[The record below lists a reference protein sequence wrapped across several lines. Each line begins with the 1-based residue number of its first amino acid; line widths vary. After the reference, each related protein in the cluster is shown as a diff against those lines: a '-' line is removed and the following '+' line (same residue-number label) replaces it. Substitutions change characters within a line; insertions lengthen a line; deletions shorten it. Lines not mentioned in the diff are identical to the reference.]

1 MPLVTSAPLGP
12 AELRDLHRK
21 LVTIREFEDELLRAS
36 RKGDLTDATHL
47 CIGQEAVAVGTMAA
61 LRPDDLITSTH
72 RGHGHC
78 IAKGADVGRMMA
90 ELHGRA
96 AGYCRGRGGSM
107 HIADFSLGICGANG
121 IVGAG
126 MPIANG
132 IALAQQLRGTKRVC
146 LCFFGDGASNQGAF
160 HEALNLASIWRLPVV
175 FICENNQYAV
185 SMAAAESMNIA
196 DVAGRAA
203 AYGMPAAVVD
213 GNDVLAVRE
222 ATMVAVDRA
231 RAAEGPTLLECKTYR
246 LTGHYAMDPDRYR
259 SREERDWWRRN
270 NDPVERSRQLLLEQG
285 VATAEELNAERE
297 AIREEIGEAHRAA
310 REDEA
315 CPLEAETCL
324 YVFTPQEPVPDPGP
338 PAEGAPRRTFT
349 EALAEAIGGEMERDE
364 RVVLIGEDV
373 GKRGGAFQVSAG
385 MMERFGAERVRDTP
399 ISESA
404 IIGCGVG
411 AAMQGL
417 RPICELM
424 FSDFCAVAMD
434 QIVNQAA
441 KMRYMFGGQVSV
453 PIVIRATS
461 GCAGRARGA
470 QHSQSLEAWFMHT
483 PGLKVVCPSTPAE
496 AKGLLTAA
504 IRDQDPVIFLEH
516 KGLLQDTG
524 PVPEG
529 EYVIPLGRAHT
540 KREGTGATVITYA
553 RGVHTALAAAERLAR
568 DGISIEVLD
577 LRSLV
582 PLDLDAVLASVRKTG
597 RVLVLTE
604 DCRTGSAAAEII
616 TLITDHAFDALQAAP
631 VRVCA
636 EDCPLPYS
644 EPLQSCALPNVG
656 RVVTA
661 LRGLVE

>member
-1 MPLVTSAPLGP
+1 MTAAPPGP
-12 AELRDLHRK
+12 AELRHFHRQ

-36 RKGDLTDATHL
+36 RKGDLADATHL
-47 CIGQEAVAVGTMAA
+47 CIGQEAVAVGAMAA
-61 LRPDDLITSTH
+61 LRPDDLITSNH

-78 IAKGADVGRMMA
+78 IAKGADVARMMA

-96 AGYCRGRGGSM
+96 TGYCRGRGGSM

-126 MPIANG
+126 LPIANG
-132 IALAQQLRGTKRVC
+132 IALAQELRGTGRVC

-185 SMAAAESMNIA
+185 SMAAGESMNIT
-196 DVAGRAA
+196 DVADRAV
-203 AYGMPAAVVD
+203 AYGIPSAVVD
-213 GNDVLAVRE
+213 GNDMLAVR
-222 ATMVAVDRA
+222 AAVLAAVDRA

-259 SREERDWWRRN
+259 SREERDWWRDN
-270 NDPVERSRQLLLEQG
+270 NDPVVRSRTVLIDQG
-285 VATAEELNAERE
+285 VAAAEELDAERD
-297 AIREEIGEAHRAA
+297 AIRQEIGEARRAA

-315 CPLEAETCL
+315 CPPEAETCL
-324 YVFTPQEPVPDPGP
+324 HVLTPQDPVPDPGP
-338 PAEGAPRRTFT
+338 PPQSAPRKTFT
-349 EALAEAIGGEMERDE
+349 EALAEAIGGEMERDAS
-364 RVVLIGEDV
+364 VVLIGEDV

-385 MMERFGAERVRDTP
+385 MMERFGPERIRDTP
-399 ISESA
+399 ISEAA

-424 FSDFCAVAMD
+424 FSDFCTVAMD

-441 KMRYMFGGQVSV
+441 KTRYMFGGQVSV
-453 PIVIRATS
+453 PLVIRATS

-483 PGLKVVCPSTPAE
+483 PGLKVVYPATPAD

-516 KGLLQDTG
+516 KGLLQEAG

-529 EYVIPLGRAHT
+529 EYVIPLGKASVR
-540 KREGTGATVITYA
+540 REGTAATVITYA
-553 RGVHTALAAAERLAR
+553 RGVQLALAAAERLAR
-568 DGISIEVLD
+568 DGTSIEVLD

-582 PLDLDAVLASVRKTG
+582 PLDVEAVLASVRKTG

-604 DCRTGSAAAEII
+604 DCRTGSVAAEII
-616 TLITDHAFDALQAAP
+616 AQITDNAFDALQAAP
-631 VRVCA
+631 VRVCG

-644 EPLQSCALPNVG
+644 EPLEARALPSVG
-656 RVVTA
+656 RVTAA
-661 LRGLVE
+661 LRRLVG

>member
-1 MPLVTSAPLGP
+1 MTQTPAPAALL
-12 AELRDLHRK
+12 ELYRQ
-21 LVTIREFEDELLRAS
+21 LVTIREFEEELLRAS

-47 CIGQEAVAVGTMAA
+47 CIGQEAVAVGAMAA

-78 IAKGADVGRMMA
+78 IAKGAEVGRMMA

-96 AGYCRGRGGSM
+96 AGYCGGRGGSM

-121 IVGAG
+121 IVGASL
-126 MPIANG
+126 PIANG
-132 IALAQQLRGTKRVC
+132 IALAQQLRGTSRVC
-146 LCFFGDGASNQGAF
+146 LCFFGEGASNQGAF

-185 SMAAAESMNIA
+185 SMAAGESMNIA
-196 DVAGRAA
+196 DVAERGA
-203 AYGMPAAVVD
+203 AYGIPAEVVD

-222 ATMVAVDRA
+222 ATLRAAERA
-231 RAAEGPTLLECKTYR
+231 RAALGPTLLECKTYR

-259 SREERDWWRRN
+259 SREEKDLWRRT
-270 NDPVERSRQLLLEQG
+270 NDPVERFREVVLQQG
-285 VATAEELNAERE
+285 GTSAEELEAQRQ
-297 AIREEIGEAHRAA
+297 AIREEIKEARRAA
-310 REDEA
+310 SEDEV
-315 CPLEAETCL
+315 CPPEAEACL
-324 YVFTPQEPVPDPGP
+324 HVFTPQDPIPDPGP
-338 PAEGAPRRTFT
+338 PPAGSPRKTFT
-349 EALAEAIGGEMERDE
+349 EALGEAIGGEMERDGS
-364 RVVLIGEDV
+364 VVLIGEDV

-385 MMERFGAERVRDTP
+385 LRERFGAERVRDTP

-404 IIGCGVG
+404 IIGSGVG

-424 FSDFCAVAMD
+424 FSDFCTVAMD

-453 PIVIRATS
+453 PMVIRATC

-483 PGLKVVCPSTPAE
+483 PGLKVVYPSTPAE

-516 KGLLQDTG
+516 KGLLQEGG

-529 EYVIPLGRAHT
+529 EYVIPLGKAHL
-540 KREGTGATVITYA
+540 KREGTDATVVTYA
-553 RGVHTALAAAERLAR
+553 RGVRTGLVAAERLKA
-568 DGISIEVLD
+568 DGISVEVLD
-577 LRSLV
+577 LRSLA
-582 PLDLDAVLASVRKTG
+582 PLDVEAVLASVRKTG
-597 RVLVLTE
+597 RVLALTE
-604 DCRTGSAAAEII
+604 DCRTGSVAAEIV
-616 TLITDHAFDALQAAP
+616 TLVTENAFEALRAAP

-644 EPLQSCALPNVG
+644 EPLEAAALPSVDQVAAALRRLVG
-656 RVVTA
+656 R
-661 LRGLVE
+661 